1 MSDIQAMSKAKLQA
15 LSPLVN
21 SVHMN
26 AEDDE
31 SISPILQPTLKRKTN
46 RNYKDLHNRYVCTP
60 MYPLYDTMVNMKIK
74 REKRKEKN
82 IQECYFPTRNF
93 IFEENLYYNLKK

>member
-1 MSDIQAMSKAKLQA
+1 MSKAKLQA

-74 REKRKEKN
+74 REKRK
-82 IQECYFPTRNF
+82 IFRNVTF
-93 IFEENLYYNLKK
+93 LLAILYLKKIYIIT

>member
-1 MSDIQAMSKAKLQA
+1 MSDIQAMSQAQLQA

-74 REKRKEKN
+74 REKRK
-82 IQECYFPTRNF
+82 IFRNVTF
-93 IFEENLYYNLKK
+93 LLAILYLKKIYIIT